1 MFTETIL
8 TSWAGC
14 PQSRLYHEIVARGD
28 RRAARALT
36 VVARQWDHT
45 LAPGWV
51 IRLLPR
57 RLQPARFD
65 PCAYRCVAECLSV
78 AALHETLEH
87 VEWLRTQPRVRQSLR
102 SVAFL
107 EEFEAVVAA
116 ELERRLPPV
125 PVVPAR
131 TVVAAEGQRP
141 SGSGSGRG
149 VMVRTSP

>member
-51 IRLLPR
+51 TRVLPR
-57 RLQPARFD
+57 RLQPSRFE
-65 PCAYRCVAECLSV
+65 PSAYRCVAECLSV
-78 AALHETLEH
+78 PALRETLEQ
-87 VEWLRTQPRVRQSLR
+87 VDWLRSQARVRQSLR
-102 SVAFL
+102 SIAFL
-107 EEFEAVVAA
+107 EDFEAVVAA
-116 ELERRLPPV
+116 ELECRLERLSAAAPALAARGEDALVAYPV
-125 PVVPAR
+125 
-131 TVVAAEGQRP
+131 
-141 SGSGSGRG
+141 
-149 VMVRTSP
+149 